1 MIRGKFY
8 LPVFVLIFILAFSFS
23 ALASGHGQE
32 TEVKK
37 GILLVAFGSSIP
49 EAQVSFKN
57 IDKKAKA
64 AFPDLEIRW
73 AYTSDIIRKI
83 MNENGANLLSP
94 ASALAT
100 MADDG
105 FTDVA
110 VQSLHSIPG
119 EEYSKLLQI
128 AQAFEGMP
136 DGIKRISV
144 GKPLLS
150 STDDIQAVADILL
163 SNIPKSRKKDEAV
176 LFMGHGTHHPGN
188 VYYAALQHVF
198 SLKDSNV
205 LVATVEGWPELDDV
219 LPQLKARNIKK
230 AYLMPF
236 MSVAGDHARNDMA
249 GDEADSWKSVL
260 NTNGVDT
267 VCILKGTAEF
277 EGVLDVW
284 MAHLKSALR
293 SLK

>member
-1 MIRGKFY
+1 MIRGKSY

-23 ALASGHGQE
+23 AWASGHEQE
-32 TEVKK
+32 TRVKK

-57 IDKKAKA
+57 IAEKAKA
-64 AFPDLEIRW
+64 AFPGLEIRW

-83 MNENGANLLSP
+83 MNERGSNLLSP
-94 ASALAT
+94 ATALAS

-136 DGIKRISV
+136 DGIERISV

-150 STDDIQAVADILL
+150 STQDIQTVAAALL

-219 LPQLKARNIKK
+219 LVQLKARKIKK
-230 AYLMPF
+230 VYLMPF

-260 NTNGVDT
+260 NANGIDT

-277 EGVLDVW
+277 EDMLDIW
-284 MAHLKSALR
+284 MAHLKIALKL
-293 SLK
+293 LK